1 MMKMLI
7 KICLLLVTVLLAVMI
22 WLLFQQPSETIINTH
37 SGLAGGSKTIPAT
50 PHSFSPIPP
59 LPPVNTDDMRDERK
73 DRLKRYNAALQS
85 ELNGRNSLVESI
97 AIAKRHQDEVFG
109 VQVAAEVF
117 SAQRKQFDIVL
128 YIQALAEKSILEGRS
143 KEQLL
148 DELLAYLDSKEL
160 NDMEQYQY
168 AQKLYSRLGLELDS
182 VVKTALARRILSDG
196 TLSTVLTR
204 EAQISVQQQ
213 QKEFYRIA
221 FQSLLADLQQAR
233 KTTYHELT
241 EEQWQLQKS
250 EAISQFKR
258 EFFQ

>member
-37 SGLAGGSKTIPAT
+37 SGVEGGSKTIPAT
-50 PHSFSPIPP
+50 PHLFSPIPP
-59 LPPVNTDDMRDERK
+59 LSPNTDDMRDERK

-109 VQVAAEVF
+109 AQMAAEIF

-168 AQKLYSRLGLELDS
+168 AQKLYSRLGLELDF

-213 QKEFYRIA
+213 QKEFFRIA